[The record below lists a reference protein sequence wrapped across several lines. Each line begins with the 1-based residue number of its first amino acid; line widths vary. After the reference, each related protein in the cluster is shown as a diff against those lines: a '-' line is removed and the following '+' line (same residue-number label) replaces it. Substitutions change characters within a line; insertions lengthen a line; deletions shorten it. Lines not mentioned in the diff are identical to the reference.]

1 MVSTRVMLRGVSR
14 AVAVAGNVTFWV
26 GLVGEVTGLGKR

>member
-14 AVAVAGNVTFWV
+14 AFAAAGNVTCRRGVV
-26 GLVGEVTGLGKR
+26 GGVTGFGKR